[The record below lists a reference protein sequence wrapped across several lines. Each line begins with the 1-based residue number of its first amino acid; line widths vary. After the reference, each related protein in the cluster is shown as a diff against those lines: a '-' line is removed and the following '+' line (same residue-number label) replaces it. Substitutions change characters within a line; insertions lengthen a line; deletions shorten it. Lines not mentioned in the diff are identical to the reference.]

1 MESAM
6 LCGAGGWKNIQIVE
20 YEGVSQLFVKGQ
32 PYMSWKIE
40 DEVAKR
46 MAIVQLYDL
55 GLGTQEELAESFEVH
70 VNTVFKYVTRFK
82 EEGTKGLK
90 DELRGQKKSGR

>member
-6 LCGAGGWKNIQIVE
+6 LGGSGSWKNIQIME
-20 YEGVSQLFVKGQ
+20 CEGMNRLFVKGQ
-32 PYMSWKIE
+32 PYMSWRIG